1 MKILVTGATGQVG
14 WEAARSVSVLGHSV
28 ACDRSALDL
37 SRPETLKSALNK
49 IRPEVIVNAAAYTA
63 VDRAEEEEELANRIN
78 GEAVGEIGRWARD
91 HNALVI
97 HYSTDYVFD
106 GTAERGYTELD
117 ATCPL
122 NAYGR
127 SKLLGEQGL
136 ASSGCD
142 YLTFRTTWVYAS
154 RGKNFLLTMLRLASE
169 RETLRV
175 VADQFGAPTSA
186 RMIADLTAHVIAKA
200 AVERQA
206 GTFESGLYNLTAE
219 GRTSWH
225 GFARSIIDA
234 AREND
239 RHRTY
244 SSHSL
249 PDTCDTARQLES
261 RRQCVRSTL
270 WPEPSA
276 VGGFDGAGSTGRVER
291 LTLKTGASLLAGC
304 YFLRIYGS
312 SQYGQPVFCGGIAGF
327 AAGVGVPVR
336 QA

>member
-234 AREND
+234 ARELTGDGRIKTTGIEPIPATAYPTPATRPANSSLDGSAFD
-239 RHRTY
+239 RRFGLNRPQWEV
-244 SSHSL
+244 SMVQVL
-249 PDTCDTARQLES
+249 QDAL
-261 RRQCVRSTL
+261 
-270 WPEPSA
+270 SA
-276 VGGFDGAGSTGRVER
+276 
-291 LTLKTGASLLAGC
+291 
-304 YFLRIYGS
+304 
-312 SQYGQPVFCGGIAGF
+312 
-327 AAGVGVPVR
+327 
-336 QA
+336 